1 MVPNS
6 AFFLTPS
13 LSAPHSLSDLPN
25 CVVFLTR
32 PLFSSLSF
40 HTDTLL
46 FISSVA
52 GQDPRLTWISRLAG
66 EVLAYYFDNA
76 SMTSMTAVKILVQTR
91 ESIKS
96 GGFNPECHSA
106 CPTLAASEVS
116 SVVKL

>member
-1 MVPNS
+1 MPLSVVPNS

-66 EVLAYYFDNA
+66 EVLAYYFDN
-76 SMTSMTAVKILVQTR
+76 TSMTAVKILVQH
-91 ESIKS
+91 KK
-96 GGFNPECHSA
+96 ECGADAWEFSY
-106 CPTLAASEVS
+106 LRQQ
-116 SVVKL
+116 

>member
-40 HTDTLL
+40 HTDTL
-46 FISSVA
+46 A
-52 GQDPRLTWISRLAG
+52 GQNPRLTWISRLAG

-76 SMTSMTAVKILVQTR
+76 SMTAVKILVQH
-91 ESIKS
+91 KK
-96 GGFNPECHSA
+96 ECGADAWEFSY
-106 CPTLAASEVS
+106 LRQQ
-116 SVVKL
+116 

>member
-1 MVPNS
+1 MPLSVVPNS

-13 LSAPHSLSDLPN
+13 LSAPYSLSDLPN
-25 CVVFLTR
+25 CVVLLTR

-66 EVLAYYFDNA
+66 EVLAHYFDNA
-76 SMTSMTAVKILVQTR
+76 SMTAVKILVQH
-91 ESIKS
+91 KK
-96 GGFNPECHSA
+96 ECGADAWEFSY
-106 CPTLAASEVS
+106 LRQQ
-116 SVVKL
+116 